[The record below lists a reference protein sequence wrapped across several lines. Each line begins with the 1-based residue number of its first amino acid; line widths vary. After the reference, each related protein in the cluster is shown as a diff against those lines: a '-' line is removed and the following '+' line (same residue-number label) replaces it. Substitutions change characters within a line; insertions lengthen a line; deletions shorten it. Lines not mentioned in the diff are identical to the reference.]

1 VRITFDR
8 VKRDKTRAERGLDF
22 EDAALVF
29 AGVTVEV
36 EDTRRDYGEPRI
48 ICYGTLQGRVVVVD
62 YTPRGAVRH
71 IFSMERQITVSKS
84 ASPRTLKS
92 DLARADAHRIS
103 RSEYEELPELSDES
117 LARATVNKGGRPR
130 SANPRQL
137 ISLRLPSE
145 VIARWRATGPGW
157 QTRMAERL
165 SRVRVST
172 HSKGES

>member
-71 IFSMERQITVSKS
+71 IFSMRKANHREQVR
-84 ASPRTLKS
+84 
-92 DLARADAHRIS
+92 LAP
-103 RSEYEELPELSDES
+103 YL
-117 LARATVNKGGRPR
+117 
-130 SANPRQL
+130 
-137 ISLRLPSE
+137 E
-145 VIARWRATGPGW
+145 V
-157 QTRMAERL
+157 
-165 SRVRVST
+165 
-172 HSKGES
+172 